1 MSTLFEVAAEYREVA
16 AMLEDSGLDEQT
28 IADTLESM
36 QGEFESKAIAVA
48 SFARNLEAEAA
59 AIDDAIKGM
68 EARAMSLKKRSESL
82 RDYLHGAMNATGIK
96 KVSCPY
102 FVIAIKANPSRVV
115 IDDEA
120 ILPQQFMVTPPAP
133 APRPDKR
140 AIAEALKFGPV
151 VGAHSEKSTRIEIK

>member
-1 MSTLFEVAAEYREVA
+1 MSTFFEVAAEYREVA

-68 EARAMSLKKRSESL
+68 EARAMSLKKRSASL
-82 RDYLHGAMNATGIK
+82 RDYLHGAMNATSIK

-151 VGAHSEKSTRIEIK
+151 SGARSEKSTRIEIK

>member
-68 EARAMSLKKRSESL
+68 EARAMSLKKRSASL
-82 RDYLHGAMNATGIK
+82 RDYLHGAMNATSIK
-96 KVSCPY
+96 RCP
-102 FVIAIKANPSRVV
+102 ARTSLLPSR
-115 IDDEA
+115 
-120 ILPQQFMVTPPAP
+120 QTP
-133 APRPDKR
+133 R
-140 AIAEALKFGPV
+140 EL
-151 VGAHSEKSTRIEIK
+151 